1 MRIIKAEM
9 KKVSV
14 EVDTFI
20 KKIISLKNPDA
31 RQIQLVMKYATLSP
45 GKRFRPF
52 LVLESAKIFNVD
64 RKL

>member
-31 RQIQLVMKYATLSP
+31 RQIQLVMK
-45 GKRFRPF
+45 
-52 LVLESAKIFNVD
+52 
-64 RKL
+64 